1 MRVLIA
7 TLVTLIALNVA
18 MLSSCAWFGNPHK
31 DGIKIFLPDAIKV
44 ETPTTTEDVR
54 G

>member
-1 MRVLIA
+1 MK
-7 TLVTLIALNVA
+7 TLGVITLIVLVA
-18 MLSSCAWFGNPHK
+18 MLSSCSWLGNPHK
-31 DGIKIFLPDAIKV
+31 DGIKIFLPDTIEV

>member
-1 MRVLIA
+1 MK
-7 TLVTLIALNVA
+7 TLGIITLIILVA
-18 MLSSCAWFGNPHK
+18 MLSSCSFFDKLIEAKGYE
-31 DGIKIFLPDAIKV
+31 V

>member
-1 MRVLIA
+1 MR
-7 TLVTLIALNVA
+7 TLFTIWIITLVA
-18 MLSSCAWFGNPHK
+18 MLSSCAWLGNPHK
-31 DGIKIFLPDAIKV
+31 DGIKIFLPDAIEV